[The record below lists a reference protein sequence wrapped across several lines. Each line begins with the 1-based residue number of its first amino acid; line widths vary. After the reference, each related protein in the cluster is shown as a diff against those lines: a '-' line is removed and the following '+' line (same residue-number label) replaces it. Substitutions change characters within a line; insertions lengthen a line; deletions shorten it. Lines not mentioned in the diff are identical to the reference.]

1 MLEGKEIKLNSSSQT
16 QTRQNDLENSNK
28 QQLSKFVKKS
38 NDIVNCIEI
47 LIFLNYCRPDLIK

>member
-47 LIFLNYCRPDLIK
+47 LIF